1 MPESSPVN
9 KPLLL
14 KGGTIVNHDV
24 TFKADVLINDGIIQ
38 AIGEELACP
47 SDTRVV
53 DVSDKLLLPG
63 GVDLDCHIGVADSFD
78 PVADTYVSAGKA
90 ALLGGTT
97 TIVNTINAHPDRSLI
112 STYEQFLSSIQG
124 HIGCDYSV
132 CFQLASFSP
141 ETEKELVTLVQC
153 KGVVLYSV
161 RLGSKLLPV
170 KNDEQCINEEE
181 FYNLLKSCRQLGAL
195 PILEATVSVSL
206 SQKLSSELQDDC
218 PNIGPEVHSLNSPEQ
233 AEANTIL
240 QGSLFSQY
248 AGFCCPLLIS
258 RIHSEAALRC
268 FIEQRRMCRGLLY
281 GQTSV
286 SAIAAPL
293 VAINS
298 NDCANGVFTNSKD
311 WATAA
316 SYVNCPPLRP
326 DVQLSQRLL
335 THLVSEDLVSVGSG
349 HRAITTAVRAAFG
362 LKNPLKIPH
371 GIAALGCRMIVLW
384 HHGVESGS
392 LDPCT
397 FVKVTSTNPARLMN
411 LYPQKGRIAVG
422 SDADI
427 IIWSNS
433 FKQENFKNIFPNDVP
448 NIFTV
453 TTSSYQS
460 GPEMVLLRGRIV
472 VENNELLD
480 DACCG
485 TLLTSQPFS
494 QYVYGRVNAVE
505 KSVNS
510 EYTPL
515 SREPYMGNVATDA
528 SVDNSGDHS
537 KEGYYFRKEYFDN
550 MPKEALPPG
559 QRKIHTSV
567 KTAQPPGGSSNAFWM
582 NE

>member
-1 MPESSPVN
+1 MPESSSVD

-24 TFKADVLINDGIIQ
+24 TFKADVLIHDGIIQ
-38 AIGEELACP
+38 AIGEELSCP

-53 DVSDKLLLPG
+53 DVSHKLLLPG

-78 PVADTYVSAGKA
+78 PVADNYVSAGKA

-112 STYEQFLSSIQG
+112 ST
-124 HIGCDYSV
+124 
-132 CFQLASFSP
+132 
-141 ETEKELVTLVQC
+141 
-153 KGVVLYSV
+153 
-161 RLGSKLLPV
+161 
-170 KNDEQCINEEE
+170 
-181 FYNLLKSCRQLGAL
+181 
-195 PILEATVSVSL
+195 
-206 SQKLSSELQDDC
+206 
-218 PNIGPEVHSLNSPEQ
+218 
-233 AEANTIL
+233 
-240 QGSLFSQY
+240 
-248 AGFCCPLLIS
+248 
-258 RIHSEAALRC
+258 IHSEAALRC

-298 NDCANGVFTNSKD
+298 NDCANGVFTSSKD

-326 DVQLSQRLL
+326 DVQLSQKLL
-335 THLVSEDLVSVGSG
+335 THLISEDLVSVGSG
-349 HRAITTAVRAAFG
+349 HRAITTAVRATFG

-384 HHGVESGS
+384 RHGVESGS

-485 TLLTSQPFS
+485 VLLTSQPFS

-505 KSVNS
+505 KNVNS

-515 SREPYMGNVATDA
+515 SREPYMGNVANDA
-528 SVDNSGDHS
+528 PVDNSDHS

>member
-1 MPESSPVN
+1 MEM
-9 KPLLL
+9 KT
-14 KGGTIVNHDV
+14 K
-24 TFKADVLINDGIIQ
+24 II
-38 AIGEELACP
+38 
-47 SDTRVV
+47 
-53 DVSDKLLLPG
+53 
-63 GVDLDCHIGVADSFD
+63 
-78 PVADTYVSAGKA
+78 
-90 ALLGGTT
+90 
-97 TIVNTINAHPDRSLI
+97 
-112 STYEQFLSSIQG
+112 
-124 HIGCDYSV
+124 
-132 CFQLASFSP
+132 
-141 ETEKELVTLVQC
+141 QC
-153 KGVVLYSV
+153 KGVLLYSV
-161 RLGSKLLPV
+161 RLGSKLLPN
-170 KNDEQCINEEE
+170 KKSEQCINEEE
-181 FYNLLKSCRQLGAL
+181 FYSLLKSCRQLGAL

-206 SQKLSSELQDDC
+206 SQKLSSELQGDC

-248 AGFCCPLLIS
+248 TGFCCPLLIS

-298 NDCANGVFTNSKD
+298 NDCANGVFTSSKD

-326 DVQLSQRLL
+326 DVQLSQKLL
-335 THLVSEDLVSVGSG
+335 THLISEDLVSVGSG
-349 HRAITTAVRAAFG
+349 HRAITTAVRATFG

-384 HHGVESGS
+384 RHGVESGS

-411 LYPQKGRIAVG
+411 LYPQK
-422 SDADI
+422 
-427 IIWSNS
+427 
-433 FKQENFKNIFPNDVP
+433 
-448 NIFTV
+448 
-453 TTSSYQS
+453 
-460 GPEMVLLRGRIV
+460 
-472 VENNELLD
+472 D

-485 TLLTSQPFS
+485 VLLTSQPFS

-505 KSVNS
+505 KNVNS

-515 SREPYMGNVATDA
+515 SREPYMGNVANDA
-528 SVDNSGDHS
+528 PVDNSDHS

-550 MPKEALPPG
+550 MPKG
-559 QRKIHTSV
+559 
-567 KTAQPPGGSSNAFWM
+567 
-582 NE
+582 